1 MAVVKGRVSKKAST
15 ILERDSLGDVH
26 FWESKLKR
34 HYFLTLGPYGDT
46 PMRSVDATPE
56 ELRQAI
62 GREDLSSE
70 QVAQAF
76 CRLFTREKVRN
87 FFPTDAS
94 SFDGHRALRALRFFI
109 LTCHVTATSH
119 GAGETQNFRIRL
131 GELLDGGDPE
141 QGVSGVNQMWRA
153 LASAIDRKRQQG
165 EPWRR
170 IVLPDPGR
178 ETLIGHALRLAKPS
192 WADRRALRAVMQS
205 FPERTFED
213 RFTLLD
219 AIHARQAELP
229 LWLKNEVREL
239 HKNYRAVPASLFGN
253 ATWQLIS
260 SIASDM
266 LKSGEKRRAPLWQLT
281 AIFSGWDGDQVDLQ
295 LARGMGEADL
305 AKPVWTRDIG
315 TADLNRYMTA
325 DSRVQALWNSGV
337 VLFQQAGGASWT
349 VGHRPPREDLLTLL
363 LTRLP
368 RILSAC
374 HTIPVGGGWHATRPM
389 RLQEARAL
397 RDPRAM
403 VPNAAE
409 SAQPPLRLE
418 GGIRLPDGY
427 LLGRPGFFPTVHL
440 SGSLPPTV
448 TTPEE
453 QEQRPLTFEKT
464 AEDGVFR
471 IVSSKPIHGIWTLS
485 RNKQP
490 DELPLRLMSRSTI
503 RADWPARAETARE
516 LKDMQ
521 ADVAQPVTTLLF
533 KVVSVSDC
541 KGSES
546 PLTHALEALYCRGK
560 AARSEGEVVDLLSR
574 VLPEARML
582 WDVLRSLEEARWLER
597 DVNRTWRGR
606 KWRLLPPQII
616 AISENAAVCEG
627 AWGEAEL
634 EKLDALS
641 TERGIRMTQIR
652 SAPWSAPLVHLEG
665 RGLDRLAAIGRWA
678 FETAPDQMPLT
689 AAPDCWLPDRREGI
703 GHQVVGRWSAKHGHF
718 LPAEEAP
725 AVNGPVLERLG
736 RDDDQDLYRL
746 TGAGADLMLESRV
759 AAILEHH
766 RRSRIALFQQN
777 GEWLERICKDGHLP
791 LDLAIFLRR
800 GHAAQTGPV
809 LRADGTWTYHYPVS
823 TTDFAALCHVYG
835 PALSGSGRSQGR
847 PGRSVLHSFGDAR
860 RRGLR
865 PNLFPRGH

>member
-1 MAVVKGRVSKKAST
+1 MAVVTGRVSQNAST
-15 ILERDSLGDVH
+15 ILESDSLGDLH
-26 FWESKLKR
+26 FWESKLKL
-34 HYFLTLGPYGDT
+34 HYFMTLGPYGDT
-46 PMRSVDATPE
+46 PIQSVDATPE

-62 GREDLSSE
+62 GREDLSPE

-76 CRLFTREKVRN
+76 CRLFTRENVKN
-87 FFPTDAS
+87 FFPSDAS
-94 SFDGHRALRALRFFI
+94 SLDGLRALRALRFFI
-109 LTCHVTATSH
+109 LTCHVTATSY
-119 GAGETQNFRIRL
+119 GAGATQNFRIRL

-170 IVLPDPGR
+170 IVLPQPGR

-192 WADRRALRAVMQS
+192 WADRRALRAVMHR

-219 AIHARQAELP
+219 AVYARRVELP
-229 LWLKNEVREL
+229 LWLQSEVKKL
-239 HKNYRAVPASLFGN
+239 HQSYRAAPDSLFGN

-295 LARGMGEADL
+295 LARGMREADL
-305 AKPVWTRDIG
+305 AKPIWTRDIG

-325 DSRVQALWNSGV
+325 DSRVQALWNSDA
-337 VLFQQAGGASWT
+337 VLFQEAGGASWT
-349 VGHRPPREDLLTLL
+349 IGHRPPREDLRTLL

-368 RILSAC
+368 RILSVC
-374 HTIPVGGGWHATRPM
+374 PTRRVGGGWHATRPM
-389 RLQEARAL
+389 SLQEARTL
-397 RDPRAM
+397 LDPRAM

-409 SAQPPLRLE
+409 SVQPPLRLE

-427 LLGRPGFFPTVHL
+427 LLGRPGYLPTVHL
-440 SGSLPPTV
+440 SSSLPPSV
-448 TTPEE
+448 TTLGE
-453 QEQRPLTFEKT
+453 QEQRHLTFEAT
-464 AEDGVFR
+464 AEDGVFK

-485 RNKQP
+485 RNKQQ

-516 LKDMQ
+516 LTDMQ
-521 ADVAQPVTTLLF
+521 ADVTQPVATLRY
-533 KVVSVSDC
+533 VVASVRDC
-541 KGSES
+541 KGSDS

-560 AARSEGEVVDLLSR
+560 AARSEGEIVDLLSR
-574 VLPEARML
+574 VLPETCSV

-616 AISENAAVCEG
+616 ATSENAAMCEG

-665 RGLDRLAAIGRWA
+665 RGLDRLAAIGKWT
-678 FETAPDQMPLT
+678 FETASDQMPLT

-718 LPAEEAP
+718 LPAEAAP
-725 AVNGPVLERLG
+725 AANGPVLVRLG
-736 RDDDQDLYRL
+736 RDDDQDIYRL

-777 GEWLERICKDGHLP
+777 GQGLERNCKDGHLP

-809 LRADGTWTYHYPVS
+809 LQADGTWTYRYPVS
-823 TTDFAALCHVYG
+823 TTDFTALCHVYG
-835 PALSGSGRSQGR
+835 PALSGSDRSRGR
-847 PGRSVLHSFGDAR
+847 PDPSVLHSFGDAR

-865 PNLFPRGH
+865 PNLLPRGH